1 MVGGLA
7 LVLGYEGPLSFWGYA
22 GGPTISC
29 TTEHDALGLGPVH
42 SKEIYAPERVER
54 PFEKGLEASPPVW
67 LAHEGRSWGSF
78 GIFRQSRKGSSR
90 KYATVSNA
98 QATAP
103 YLCAAV
109 RRLASYG
116 RGYSIDRGDDCV

>member
-1 MVGGLA
+1 M
-7 LVLGYEGPLSFWGYA
+7 VLGSEGSLSFFGLP
-22 GGPTISC
+22 GRPTISR
-29 TTEHDALGLGPVH
+29 TAEHDALGLGPVH

-78 GIFRQSRKGSSR
+78 GIFKQSRKGSSR

-98 QATAP
+98 QATA
-103 YLCAAV
+103 A
-109 RRLASYG
+109 
-116 RGYSIDRGDDCV
+116 